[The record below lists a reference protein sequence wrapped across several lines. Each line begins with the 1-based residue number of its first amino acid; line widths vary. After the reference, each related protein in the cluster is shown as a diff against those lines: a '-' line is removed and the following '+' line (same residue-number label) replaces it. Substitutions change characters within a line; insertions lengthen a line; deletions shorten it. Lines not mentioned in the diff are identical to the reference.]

1 MSLLAV
7 FQLFNFPSGSAMQLL
22 VLFSFLVSPLKKE
35 NPASQINIDVLQ
47 LLWLLKLVS
56 LPLKFLTY
64 RKDER
69 MYINGHQSHCN
80 EYRTRVFYTKTNSPL
95 QKIDIKNNFPFSCYF
110 LLSMQ
115 LVFQSHR
122 AFKELSELYFFFF
135 LNFQQ

>member
-1 MSLLAV
+1 
-7 FQLFNFPSGSAMQLL
+7 MQLL

-80 EYRTRVFYTKTNSPL
+80 EYRTRVFYTKTNLPL

-135 LNFQQ
+135 NFQQQLMAQVYFPSAAVSLIVS